1 MLLLQE
7 RMRALERLEPTD
19 LPRRGHLHRPP
30 LPPEDPGAHF
40 LPPPRQHERMNV
52 ERGGHRLHLHTTLPT
67 EAHRGQLELG
77 AVFLDFLRPCARHRH
92 LPLLGGSVYKSEGGF
107 PVSFKRMLG
116 RGVGIRA
123 RIDRLATHLLRA
135 ADERRKVSAELPRDG
150 KFSVPFVKLGQQVK
164 PPLQAIAYQ
173 PASEWEQEGQQYQ
186 RTRDIPTP
194 EHPKDCG
201 THCDN
206 TENEAGKAE

>member
-30 LPPEDPGAHF
+30 LPAEDPGAHF

-107 PVSFKRMLG
+107 PVSFKPLLG
-116 RGVGIRA
+116 RCQHRPPSGSG
-123 RIDRLATHLLRA
+123 A
-135 ADERRKVSAELPRDG
+135 AYSTI
-150 KFSVPFVKLGQQVK
+150 
-164 PPLQAIAYQ
+164 AIA
-173 PASEWEQEGQQYQ
+173 PREPGLLSLGPCPPRHTAVLAS
-186 RTRDIPTP
+186 
-194 EHPKDCG
+194 
-201 THCDN
+201 
-206 TENEAGKAE
+206 A

>member
-30 LPPEDPGAHF
+30 LPAEDPGAHF

-107 PVSFKRMLG
+107 PVSFKRLLDG
-116 RGVGIRA
+116 A
-123 RIDRLATHLLRA
+123 FAATRLALSVRCKICEDSQIPFSRNELA
-135 ADERRKVSAELPRDG
+135 AAPR
-150 KFSVPFVKLGQQVK
+150 
-164 PPLQAIAYQ
+164 
-173 PASEWEQEGQQYQ
+173 
-186 RTRDIPTP
+186 
-194 EHPKDCG
+194 
-201 THCDN
+201 
-206 TENEAGKAE
+206 